1 MNFDKYLVSEGED
14 KTATW
19 SKKFK
24 QLEYWTSSNTLTT
37 VSVDTKQKANAIIKN
52 SNIKQK
58 LKTV

>member
-1 MNFDKYLVSEGED
+1 MDFDKYLVSEAED
-14 KTATW
+14 KIATW

-24 QLEYWTSSNTLTT
+24 QLEYWTSSNTLTV
-37 VSVDTKQKANAIIKN
+37 VSADTKQKANAIIKN